1 VPERAHGYG
10 TTPCPVTNPG
20 RPAVL
25 LLLSRPHRRSLIRL
39 SALGTFFALIL
50 AAASASPAAQA
61 ANYTWSGGGS
71 GATA

>member
-1 VPERAHGYG
+1 M
-10 TTPCPVTNPG
+10 
-20 RPAVL
+20 L